1 MPRMSKEQAAYLP
14 LRGKKGQVGRLQKG
28 LGLLSLL
35 VEFAT
40 RWNQTFGSRLLLDY
54 LCRLR

>member
-1 MPRMSKEQAAYLP
+1 MSKEQAAYLP